1 MYFHCQMPLIVS
13 LLCFLFP
20 FCMFIYDLSL
30 HRNQRDFQD
39 GLPLI
44 NLSGCAQPCFSAGNE
59 ARNERLQNEPFVQ
72 REGVNKKNGMKFCLP
87 IRLSISQTPEGN
99 DSRTY
104 ASLDESKR
112 EAKDIEYDNLIS
124 AHGYVNASPS
134 ENASKAMVNCWLEI

>member
-1 MYFHCQMPLIVS
+1 MYFHSQMPLIAS

-72 REGVNKKNGMKFCLP
+72 REGVNKKKLN
-87 IRLSISQTPEGN
+87 
-99 DSRTY
+99 
-104 ASLDESKR
+104 
-112 EAKDIEYDNLIS
+112 
-124 AHGYVNASPS
+124 
-134 ENASKAMVNCWLEI
+134 EILFTNKTVYFADA

>member
-1 MYFHCQMPLIVS
+1 
-13 LLCFLFP
+13 
-20 FCMFIYDLSL
+20 
-30 HRNQRDFQD
+30 
-39 GLPLI
+39 
-44 NLSGCAQPCFSAGNE
+44 
-59 ARNERLQNEPFVQ
+59 
-72 REGVNKKNGMKFCLP
+72 MKFCLP

-134 ENASKAMVNCWLEI
+134 ENASKAMVDCCLEI